1 MQGISFQAVWDS
13 LPRRMLFSRVS
24 VFTEPFAMRGSP
36 IRWFSLPLTLWGK
49 LPQLCFCSL
58 RGRGRVIEINQK
70 WLQTVTGFLSWRLF
84 SLWLLPV
91 WPPKLLWSYNSISVM
106 RWNWII
112 YNMTL
117 MSSQFH
123 YILLF
128 RKAVIVYY
136 LYNNY
141 FNETV
146 SMKQTV
152 YLKKK
157 DSIPWSGL
165 MKQLGRRESQM
176 LVASRETLS
185 LVPGTWMC
193 SVDTMN

>member
-13 LPRRMLFSRVS
+13 LPRRMLFSHVS

-36 IRWFSLPLTLWGK
+36 IRWFSFPLTLWGK

-58 RGRGRVIEINQK
+58 RGRGRVIEINQN
-70 WLQTVTGFLSWRLF
+70 WLQTVTSLTASWRLF

-117 MSSQFH
+117 MSRQFH

-128 RKAVIVYY
+128 RKAVIVYN

-152 YLKKK
+152 YLKK
-157 DSIPWSGL
+157 
-165 MKQLGRRESQM
+165 
-176 LVASRETLS
+176 
-185 LVPGTWMC
+185 
-193 SVDTMN
+193 